1 MLQSLGKERKK
12 NFRKLK
18 DSSKCDKCGKRKKI
32 QRKLRKKKYEAKKKA
47 DRQNGSIEM
56 R

>member
-1 MLQSLGKERKK
+1 
-12 NFRKLK
+12 LK
-18 DSSKCDKCGKRKKI
+18 DFSKCDKCGEEENRKRIVKN
-32 QRKLRKKKYEAKKKA
+32 KKYEAKKA